1 LVAGIAAAAK
11 QMRPKIRIIG
21 VQAEVSAAIYESLKA
36 GRMVTIPD
44 RPSIADGI
52 QGNIDLSTITFRLIQ
67 QYVDDVV
74 LVSEEAIRNAMNHL
88 LNKEKLLTEGS
99 AAAVFAAVAEG
110 KVQSSGPIVGV
121 ISGGNVDIQPL
132 ILS

>member
-1 LVAGIAAAAK
+1 
-11 QMRPKIRIIG
+11 
-21 VQAEVSAAIYESLKA
+21 
-36 GRMVTIPD
+36 MVTIPD

-52 QGNIDLSTITFRLIQ
+52 QGNIDLSTITFPLIQ

-132 ILS
+132 ILK